1 MLRSALL
8 GRTWLL
14 PLLVCAVYA
23 LAQLTAGSSWTLF
36 PDSYRYARAAEQ
48 QLGATRE
55 EAHRTALKAFC
66 TSRADAAA
74 ETRSLDPLA
83 GSADAADA
91 RASSSAACLTRWS
104 DATDI
109 TTADERYQSIFSS
122 RPGYPL
128 LAAPFVGAL
137 GVLDGMR
144 ALGLVLALA
153 GSLMVHGLLRSAGLG
168 RLPAVVGQIAFLVS
182 PLGWWSL
189 QALSEGLV
197 TVCVLGAV
205 WGGVL
210 MARGRRLSGAAL
222 FTGALAVCAVTRYS
236 TALLL
241 AALIAAAAL
250 ASWLFRRSRHDLL
263 LAGAATGCAAA
274 VALAM
279 KLLALP
285 SSEVTLQDT
294 FTRHFRSPEIPDPW
308 ARLTDLNLE
317 YWGHWFAEQA
327 AMPFFLV
334 AAVVSLWVLIR
345 RGGVLGPLACA
356 VTLTGAAQVAAHPLV
371 QEAGRLGVLMWVPVT
386 LGIALIAEGVQDFR
400 RSPIGRTVRVPDST
414 VEPQRVDTTDPR

>member
-14 PLLVCAVYA
+14 PLLVCSIYA
-23 LAQLTAGSSWTLF
+23 LTQLTAGSSWTLF

-55 EAHRTALKAFC
+55 EAHQIALKAFC

-83 GSADAADA
+83 DSADAADTG
-91 RASSSAACLTRWS
+91 ASGSAACLARWS

-109 TTADERYQSIFSS
+109 TTADDRYQSIFST
-122 RPGYPL
+122 RPGYPM
-128 LAAPFVGAL
+128 LAAPFIGAL

-144 ALGLVLALA
+144 TLGLVLALA
-153 GSLMVHGLLRSAGLG
+153 GSLMVRGLLRSAGLG
-168 RLPAVVGQIAFLVS
+168 HVPAVVGQIAFLVS

-197 TVCVLGAV
+197 TVCALGAV

-210 MARGRRLSGAAL
+210 MARGRRLSGVLL
-222 FTGALAVCAVTRYS
+222 FTGALAACAVTRYS

-250 ASWLFRRSRHDLL
+250 TSWLLRRSRHDLL
-263 LAGAATGCAAA
+263 LAGAATGCA
-274 VALAM
+274 VVVQLAM
-279 KLLALP
+279 NLLGLP

-294 FTRHFRSPEIPDPW
+294 FTRHFRSPDVPDPW
-308 ARLTDLNLE
+308 ARLTDLNLQ
-317 YWGHWFAEQA
+317 YWSHWFAEQA

-334 AAVVSLWVLIR
+334 ALVVSLWVLIR

-356 VTLTGAAQVAAHPLV
+356 VALTGVAQVAAHPLV
-371 QEAGRLGVLMWVPVT
+371 QEADRLGVLMWVPVT
-386 LGIALIAEGVQDFR
+386 LGISLIAESVQDFR
-400 RSPIGRTVRVPDST
+400 RFPIGRTVRVPAPT
-414 VEPQRVDTTDPR
+414 VEPQRVDTADPR